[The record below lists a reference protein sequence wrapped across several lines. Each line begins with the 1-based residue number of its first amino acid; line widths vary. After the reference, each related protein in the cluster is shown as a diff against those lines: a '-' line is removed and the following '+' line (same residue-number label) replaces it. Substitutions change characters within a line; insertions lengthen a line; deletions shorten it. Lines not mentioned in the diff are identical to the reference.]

1 MSPFQRTRR
10 TLFGDLFTAVF
21 GCVVAQKIAH
31 VALPPTPTPP
41 VVPVV
46 DVIAS
51 PTTGI
56 TTFSYDSASRTMTTM
71 DRSGKITTYCY
82 DDQGRCLPSL

>member
-1 MSPFQRTRR
+1 MSSFQPTRR

-21 GCVVAQKIAH
+21 GCVVGQKIAQ
-31 VALPPTPTPP
+31 VALPPASTPP

-51 PTTGI
+51 PTNCI
-56 TTFSYDSASRTMTTM
+56 TTFSYDSTTGAMTSIDRT
-71 DRSGKITTYCY
+71 GKITTYCY

>member
-1 MSPFQRTRR
+1 MSQFQPTRR

-21 GCVVAQKIAH
+21 GCVVAQKFAH
-31 VALPPTPTPP
+31 VALPPAPTHP

-56 TTFSYDSASRTMTTM
+56 TTFSYDSATGTMTTM
-71 DRSGKITTYCY
+71 DTSGKITTYCY
-82 DDQGRCLPSL
+82 DVHGRCLPST

>member
-1 MSPFQRTRR
+1 MSQFQPTRR

-31 VALPPTPTPP
+31 V
-41 VVPVV
+41 
-46 DVIAS
+46 IAS

-56 TTFSYDSASRTMTTM
+56 TTFSYDSATGTMTTM
-71 DRSGKITTYCY
+71 DTSGKITTYCY
-82 DDQGRCLPSL
+82 DVHGRCLPST